1 MKMVVPE
8 VPMFEVAEG
17 ALAGTLYFLVGS
29 VEVVVDASENIEKR
43 RAAGTFDVLG
53 WSEAEVSLKLY
64 IRSSI
69 EQYSKC

>member
-29 VEVVVDASENIEKR
+29 VEVVVDAPEHVEER
-43 RAAGTFDVLG
+43 GAAGTFDVLG
-53 WSEAEVSLKLY
+53 RSEAEVSLKLY